1 MKKQNIDP
9 RIDTYIEKATPFAQP
24 ILDHIRSLVH
34 QVCPNVE
41 ETMKWSF
48 PHFDYKGAMM
58 CSMASFKNHMA
69 FGFWKASIMEDPY
82 SILQQENRTAMGH
95 LGKIKTMKDLPKD
108 KIMLEYI
115 KQAMILNEQ
124 GIKIVKA
131 PVKSAP
137 KKEVIVPDYFIKA
150 LGKNIKALETFENF
164 SPSHRR
170 EYINWITEAKT
181 ETTRDKRLATAIE
194 WLSEGKIKDWKYV
207 RK

>member
-1 MKKQNIDP
+1 MEQSIDP
-9 RIDTYIEKATPFAQP
+9 RIDTYIDKATPFAQP
-24 ILDHIRSLVH
+24 ILNHIRELIHST
-34 QVCPNVE
+34 CPNVE

-58 CSMASFKNHMA
+58 CHMASFKNHMA
-69 FGFWKASIMEDPY
+69 FGFWKASIMADPHG
-82 SILQQENRTAMGH
+82 ILQQENRTAMGH
-95 LGKIKTMKDLPKD
+95 FGKIQSLKDLPKD

-115 KQAMILNEQ
+115 KQAMILNED
-124 GIKIVKA
+124 GINIVKA
-131 PVKSAP
+131 PAKSTA
-137 KKEVIVPDYFIKA
+137 KKEIIVPDYFIKA

-181 ETTRDKRLATAIE
+181 EATREKRMATAIKQ
-194 WLSEGKIKDWKYV
+194 LSEGKIKDWKYM